1 MPDNMAKAMSEQKQ
15 KHTRRHKY
23 AFRDALLSDNLR
35 HLQLQGERLHIEQNP
50 QSVEPEKL

>member
-23 AFRDALLSDNLR
+23 AFRDALLSDHSR
-35 HLQLQGERLHIEQNP
+35 HLQLQGEILHIAL
-50 QSVEPEKL
+50 KTRRA